1 MLTIMTPFLRRFC
14 CTATLMAGMTGMVA
28 QASDVV
34 GVTAVP
40 NIGAYNAGQVVT
52 IQVTFG
58 AAVVVT
64 GTPRLL
70 LNTGAYANYVLGSGT
85 SVLVFQYT
93 VLAGNNTADLDYS
106 SIAALDL
113 NGGSIAIPLVGAA
126 DVTLP
131 APGALTSLG
140 GSSALLIDTID
151 PLVDTIA
158 RVGSATLNG
167 VVVQFSV
174 TFTEPIQPLTIDGG
188 DFQVNTSGGIL
199 GTPLVAVVGTGAGP
213 YTVTVSA
220 FTGEG
225 MVGLTLVD
233 NQSILDLAGNPLG
246 GAGVQSVVGPT
257 FTIDLTAPLSAP
269 SAPVLSSGSDTGAFN
284 NDGITGDT
292 TPTFTGTGAEA
303 ASTVHLFASGAE
315 VATATAAGDG
325 SWMATSAA
333 LTDGTYLITATSVD
347 GALNSS
353 PISSASTLVIDTSLP
368 TTPGIPATVGTISP
382 ANVIFT
388 WAPATDIGGSG
399 VVSYH
404 LQVGTTSGG
413 SEVFDGSVGA
423 VLTAA
428 VSGGDGQTLYG
439 RVRASDAAGNVGP
452 YSAPSIGVT
461 VDAVPPGVLSINRA
475 LANPLVGST
484 ASYLVVF
491 SEPVS
496 GVTTAD
502 FSLASTGLTGASIT
516 SVVQLT
522 PATYSVSV
530 NAGSG
535 AGTLGL
541 NLADDDSIIDLVGN
555 ALGGTGVGNGNSS
568 GQLYAID
575 LLAPVVTGL
584 AAVSADGAYRAGQD
598 VTIAVQFTEPLTV
611 DTNGGTT
618 PPRLALDLG
627 GGAVRYATYVSGS
640 GSSTLAFTYTIQAA
654 DSTADLESTGSTALE
669 ANGALMTDASGN
681 LAGLTLPLPGGSGSL
696 AATSAIVIDTSLPIA
711 PASLSGG
718 SILTT
723 NATVTFTWPAGVD
736 VGAAGVNHYFV
747 EIGTTPGSSNL
758 FSGTTSGL
766 SLSQVG
772 TNGQTVYA
780 SVRTVDAAGNLS
792 SAVSSAGVTIDTLA
806 PTVVTIA
813 PVVAGPT
820 NASTMTT
827 VVTFSEAVIGVDTG
841 DFALVTSGLSGA
853 AITSV
858 TPTALGVYA
867 LTIAT
872 GSGSGSVRLDLTN
885 DGSITD
891 LAGNALAGVALNQS
905 VTGVTT
911 IIDRGTPTITVSA
924 GAATSNATP
933 IIFTM
938 TTSEAVS
945 GLNASALTIGN
956 GTAGVVTAQSTT
968 VFTVGV
974 TPTGQGAV
982 TCELAAGSITDAAG
996 NSNLA
1001 SNVVT
1006 VTYDSLAPTVVSLVN
1021 AGTSPNNTAT
1031 ATYTITLS
1039 EAVNGVDTADFTL
1052 VSSGLTGAS
1061 ITAVTPI
1068 GLGIYTLTVAT
1079 GSGSGSLRL
1088 DLTNDGSITDLAG
1101 NALAGVAL
1109 NQSVTGESV
1118 IIDQGVPTITVSAVG
1133 AASGVSPIVFTM
1145 TTSEAVTGLNA
1156 SALTIGNGTAGVV
1169 TAQSTTVFTVAVTP
1183 TGQGAVTCQL
1193 AAGSVTDAAGNSNLA
1208 SNMVTVTYDSLAPTT
1223 PGTPSDA
1230 GALTNLTA
1238 VAFAWTASAD
1248 GGGGVTYELRVGT
1261 TAGGNEVFSGNV
1273 GAVLSTTVTGADGQ
1287 TLYAQVRAI
1296 DSAGNASAFSSA
1308 SDGIRIDTTT
1318 PTVPGVPTSP
1328 TTVTNNPAVTFSWTA
1343 SSDSA
1348 GGVTYEVQIGTTPG
1362 GSDVFNGM
1370 AASNASTVT
1379 GVSGQTLYCRVRTV
1393 DAAGNVSAFTA
1404 ASSGVLIDTTPPS
1417 APGIPTTS
1425 ALMSVNPTIIF
1436 AWNAA
1441 TDAHSGV
1448 MTYRLQVGST
1458 PGGSEVFDGEVGNL
1472 LSATVTG
1479 ADGQT
1484 LYARVQA
1491 FDAAGNS
1498 GSFSSPSQGIRIDV
1512 NGSEPVV
1519 VNLPEH
1525 EVASGDPGTV
1535 SLGGFAL
1542 ASTGITSGLVYT
1554 LDQVG
1559 DGGLDFTGVTV
1570 DSATSEVRWTG
1581 VPVGLNGKQVWLRV
1595 LVHDPVTGS
1604 SDVVETL
1611 IMIRGA
1617 TPGIG

>member
-1 MLTIMTPFLRRFC
+1 M
-14 CTATLMAGMTGMVA
+14 
-28 QASDVV
+28 
-34 GVTAVP
+34 
-40 NIGAYNAGQVVT
+40 
-52 IQVTFG
+52 
-58 AAVVVT
+58 
-64 GTPRLL
+64 
-70 LNTGAYANYVLGSGT
+70 
-85 SVLVFQYT
+85 
-93 VLAGNNTADLDYS
+93 
-106 SIAALDL
+106 
-113 NGGSIAIPLVGAA
+113 
-126 DVTLP
+126 
-131 APGALTSLG
+131 
-140 GSSALLIDTID
+140 
-151 PLVDTIA
+151 
-158 RVGSATLNG
+158 
-167 VVVQFSV
+167 
-174 TFTEPIQPLTIDGG
+174 
-188 DFQVNTSGGIL
+188 
-199 GTPLVAVVGTGAGP
+199 
-213 YTVTVSA
+213 
-220 FTGEG
+220 
-225 MVGLTLVD
+225 
-233 NQSILDLAGNPLG
+233 
-246 GAGVQSVVGPT
+246 
-257 FTIDLTAPLSAP
+257 
-269 SAPVLSSGSDTGAFN
+269 
-284 NDGITGDT
+284 
-292 TPTFTGTGAEA
+292 
-303 ASTVHLFASGAE
+303 
-315 VATATAAGDG
+315 
-325 SWMATSAA
+325 
-333 LTDGTYLITATSVD
+333 
-347 GALNSS
+347 
-353 PISSASTLVIDTSLP
+353 
-368 TTPGIPATVGTISP
+368 
-382 ANVIFT
+382 
-388 WAPATDIGGSG
+388 
-399 VVSYH
+399 
-404 LQVGTTSGG
+404 
-413 SEVFDGSVGA
+413 
-423 VLTAA
+423 
-428 VSGGDGQTLYG
+428 
-439 RVRASDAAGNVGP
+439 
-452 YSAPSIGVT
+452 
-461 VDAVPPGVLSINRA
+461 
-475 LANPLVGST
+475 
-484 ASYLVVF
+484 
-491 SEPVS
+491 
-496 GVTTAD
+496 
-502 FSLASTGLTGASIT
+502 
-516 SVVQLT
+516 
-522 PATYSVSV
+522 
-530 NAGSG
+530 
-535 AGTLGL
+535 
-541 NLADDDSIIDLVGN
+541 
-555 ALGGTGVGNGNSS
+555 
-568 GQLYAID
+568 
-575 LLAPVVTGL
+575 
-584 AAVSADGAYRAGQD
+584 
-598 VTIAVQFTEPLTV
+598 
-611 DTNGGTT
+611 
-618 PPRLALDLG
+618 
-627 GGAVRYATYVSGS
+627 
-640 GSSTLAFTYTIQAA
+640 
-654 DSTADLESTGSTALE
+654 
-669 ANGALMTDASGN
+669 
-681 LAGLTLPLPGGSGSL
+681 
-696 AATSAIVIDTSLPIA
+696 
-711 PASLSGG
+711 
-718 SILTT
+718 
-723 NATVTFTWPAGVD
+723 
-736 VGAAGVNHYFV
+736 
-747 EIGTTPGSSNL
+747 
-758 FSGTTSGL
+758 
-766 SLSQVG
+766 
-772 TNGQTVYA
+772 
-780 SVRTVDAAGNLS
+780 
-792 SAVSSAGVTIDTLA
+792 
-806 PTVVTIA
+806 
-813 PVVAGPT
+813 
-820 NASTMTT
+820 
-827 VVTFSEAVIGVDTG
+827 
-841 DFALVTSGLSGA
+841 
-853 AITSV
+853 
-858 TPTALGVYA
+858 
-867 LTIAT
+867 
-872 GSGSGSVRLDLTN
+872 
-885 DGSITD
+885 
-891 LAGNALAGVALNQS
+891 
-905 VTGVTT
+905 
-911 IIDRGTPTITVSA
+911 
-924 GAATSNATP
+924 
-933 IIFTM
+933 
-938 TTSEAVS
+938 
-945 GLNASALTIGN
+945 
-956 GTAGVVTAQSTT
+956 VTAQSTT

-982 TCELAAGSITDAAG
+982 TCELAAGSVTDAAG

-1001 SNVVT
+1001 SNVET

-1031 ATYTITLS
+1031 ATYTVTLS

-1052 VSSGLTGAS
+1052 VSSGLSGAA
-1061 ITAVTPI
+1061 ITSVTPTA
-1068 GLGIYTLTVAT
+1068 LGVYALTIVT

-1109 NQSVTGESV
+1109 NQSITGVTT
-1118 IIDQGVPTITVSAVG
+1118 IIDRGTPTITVSAG
-1133 AASGVSPIVFTM
+1133 AATSNATPIIFTI
-1145 TTSEAVTGLNA
+1145 TTSEAVSGLNA

-1230 GALTNLTA
+1230 SALTNLTA

-1379 GVSGQTLYCRVRTV
+1379 GVSGQTLYCRVRTI

-1425 ALMSVNPTIIF
+1425 ALMSVNPTIMF

-1542 ASTGITSGLVYT
+1542 ASTGITTGLVYT

-1581 VPVGLNGKQVWLRV
+1581 VPVGLNGKQIWLRV

-1611 IMIRGA
+1611 IMVRGA

>member
-106 SIAALDL
+106 STTALDL

-126 DVTLP
+126 DATLP

-325 SWMATSAA
+325 SWTATSAA

-541 NLADDDSIIDLVGN
+541 NLVDDDSIIDLVGN

-575 LLAPVVTGL
+575 LLAPLVTGL

-827 VVTFSEAVIGVDTG
+827 VVTFSEAVSGVDTG
-841 DFALVTSGLSGA
+841 DFVLVASGLSGA

-858 TPTALGVYA
+858 TPTALGV
-867 LTIAT
+867 
-872 GSGSGSVRLDLTN
+872 
-885 DGSITD
+885 
-891 LAGNALAGVALNQS
+891 
-905 VTGVTT
+905 
-911 IIDRGTPTITVSA
+911 
-924 GAATSNATP
+924 
-933 IIFTM
+933 
-938 TTSEAVS
+938 
-945 GLNASALTIGN
+945 
-956 GTAGVVTAQSTT
+956 
-968 VFTVGV
+968 
-974 TPTGQGAV
+974 
-982 TCELAAGSITDAAG
+982 
-996 NSNLA
+996 
-1001 SNVVT
+1001 
-1006 VTYDSLAPTVVSLVN
+1006 
-1021 AGTSPNNTAT
+1021 
-1031 ATYTITLS
+1031 
-1039 EAVNGVDTADFTL
+1039 
-1052 VSSGLTGAS
+1052 
-1061 ITAVTPI
+1061 
-1068 GLGIYTLTVAT
+1068 
-1079 GSGSGSLRL
+1079 
-1088 DLTNDGSITDLAG
+1088 
-1101 NALAGVAL
+1101 
-1109 NQSVTGESV
+1109 
-1118 IIDQGVPTITVSAVG
+1118 
-1133 AASGVSPIVFTM
+1133 
-1145 TTSEAVTGLNA
+1145 
-1156 SALTIGNGTAGVV
+1156 
-1169 TAQSTTVFTVAVTP
+1169 
-1183 TGQGAVTCQL
+1183 
-1193 AAGSVTDAAGNSNLA
+1193 
-1208 SNMVTVTYDSLAPTT
+1208 
-1223 PGTPSDA
+1223 
-1230 GALTNLTA
+1230 
-1238 VAFAWTASAD
+1238 
-1248 GGGGVTYELRVGT
+1248 
-1261 TAGGNEVFSGNV
+1261 
-1273 GAVLSTTVTGADGQ
+1273 
-1287 TLYAQVRAI
+1287 
-1296 DSAGNASAFSSA
+1296 
-1308 SDGIRIDTTT
+1308 
-1318 PTVPGVPTSP
+1318 
-1328 TTVTNNPAVTFSWTA
+1328 
-1343 SSDSA
+1343 
-1348 GGVTYEVQIGTTPG
+1348 
-1362 GSDVFNGM
+1362 
-1370 AASNASTVT
+1370 
-1379 GVSGQTLYCRVRTV
+1379 
-1393 DAAGNVSAFTA
+1393 
-1404 ASSGVLIDTTPPS
+1404 
-1417 APGIPTTS
+1417 
-1425 ALMSVNPTIIF
+1425 
-1436 AWNAA
+1436 
-1441 TDAHSGV
+1441 
-1448 MTYRLQVGST
+1448 
-1458 PGGSEVFDGEVGNL
+1458 
-1472 LSATVTG
+1472 
-1479 ADGQT
+1479 
-1484 LYARVQA
+1484 
-1491 FDAAGNS
+1491 
-1498 GSFSSPSQGIRIDV
+1498 
-1512 NGSEPVV
+1512 
-1519 VNLPEH
+1519 
-1525 EVASGDPGTV
+1525 
-1535 SLGGFAL
+1535 
-1542 ASTGITSGLVYT
+1542 
-1554 LDQVG
+1554 
-1559 DGGLDFTGVTV
+1559 
-1570 DSATSEVRWTG
+1570 
-1581 VPVGLNGKQVWLRV
+1581 
-1595 LVHDPVTGS
+1595 
-1604 SDVVETL
+1604 
-1611 IMIRGA
+1611 
-1617 TPGIG
+1617 